1 MLAQS
6 HADFEVLVVGD
17 GCTDDS
23 EAVVRG
29 CGDTRVRWFNL
40 PANTGSQWAPNN
52 HGLAEARGEYVAYL
66 GHDDLWHPDH
76 LQTAAALIASHRPA
90 AIASGVVLHGPPNSR
105 VRAVS
110 GVFVGGRLGP
120 TQMVAPSGL
129 LHRRDVI
136 AKTGLWRDH
145 QTLVEPVDVEFVHR
159 LARTVGDITP
169 TGRFTVLKW
178 PSAWRRDSYR
188 TRDLAPQAAAL
199 AALTADSAT
208 RERFMAAE
216 LWGVVQ
222 AAADGL
228 LFPTEILPETFS
240 GAAGERS
247 LNYLVTRGLRS
258 TAPDVRV
265 SSLQSPFRVM
275 PPFSSLPFE
284 WHAREQS
291 PAGPFAWSGPAC
303 RSGINL
309 PIHLDGAAELVIA
322 GTGTLVPEAWESI
335 TVSVGDRDVPLTR
348 SVEGPF
354 LTLRGLLEP
363 SDQPDPSRPVV
374 AIMTVP
380 RVSRPFDHGLGVDR
394 RWLGAAIS
402 FVELRAVVGRAEAGR
417 AGS

>member
-52 HGLAEARGEYVAYL
+52 HGLTAARGEYVAYL

-90 AIASGVVLHGPPNSR
+90 AIAAGVVLHGPPNSR

-110 GVFVGGRLGP
+110 GVFVGGRFGP
-120 TQMVAPSGL
+120 TQMIAPSGL

-136 AKTGLWRDH
+136 TQTGLWQDH
-145 QTLVEPVDVEFVHR
+145 QTLIEPVDVEFVHR

-169 TGRFTVLKW
+169 TNRLTVLKW

-188 TRDLAPQAAAL
+188 TCDVAPQAAAL
-199 AALTADSAT
+199 AALTGDSAT

-216 LWGVVQ
+216 LWDVVQ

-228 LFPTEILPETFS
+228 FFPTEILPETFS
-240 GAAGERS
+240 GAAGERA
-247 LNYLVTRGLRS
+247 LGYLVTRGLRS
-258 TAPDVRV
+258 TAPDVRL
-265 SSLQSPFRVM
+265 SSLQSSFRVM

-291 PAGPFAWSGPAC
+291 PAGPFAWSGSSC
-303 RSGINL
+303 RSGIDL
-309 PIHLDGAAELVIA
+309 PILLDCAAELVIG
-322 GTGTLVPEAWESI
+322 GTGTLVPEAWASI

-348 SVEGPF
+348 SAEGPF

-374 AIMTVP
+374 AIITVP
-380 RVSRPFDHGLGVDR
+380 GVSRPFDHGLGVDR

-402 FVELRAVVGRAEAGR
+402 FVEVRAGAGRAEAGR